1 MCSWYSIRF
10 ANVPVHSQPV
20 QEVQKE
26 TSETKNEP
34 EVIEEVKE
42 NETEEPVELQE
53 EGGEE
58 EKTEEKKEKPAK
70 EKTTEEAK
78 GSRRQKTIQCKVTLL
93 DDTEF
98 ECELDVR
105 NRPN

>member
-1 MCSWYSIRF
+1 M
-10 ANVPVHSQPV
+10 
-20 QEVQKE
+20 
-26 TSETKNEP
+26 
-34 EVIEEVKE
+34 IEEVKE